1 MKRLTIILTAL
12 ALTLAACA
20 GDGAGNKQG
29 GSETPGTPVAD
40 PVITIEDMKFVNGT
54 VTVEAG
60 TTVTWEW
67 NDGSMEHNV
76 VFEEF
81 ESPLQA
87 EGTFTHTF
95 EEPGTFEY
103 HCQPHPFMT
112 GTIFVVEP
120 GEA

>member
-20 GDGAGNKQG
+20 GAGGGDNQG
-29 GSETPGTPVAD
+29 GSEAPGTAVAD

-76 VFEEF
+76 VFDEF
-81 ESPLQA
+81 ESPLQS
-87 EGTFTHTF
+87 EGTFAHTF
-95 EEPGTFEY
+95 EEVGTFEY

-112 GTIFVVEP
+112 GRIFVVEP

>member
-29 GSETPGTPVAD
+29 GSEAPGTPVAE

-54 VTVEAG
+54 VTIEAG

-95 EEPGTFEY
+95 EEPGTFDY

>member
-29 GSETPGTPVAD
+29 GSEPPGTPVAD

>member
-29 GSETPGTPVAD
+29 SSETPGTPVAD

-54 VTVEAG
+54 VTIEAG

-95 EEPGTFEY
+95 EEPGTFDY